1 MVAYLLMYLLK
12 VNLALGLLVWLYTL
26 LVKRDTFLCMRRIA
40 CWFVLMISW
49 VYPLLYFPS
58 AGHSATVVLPEI
70 VISYAKVF
78 YGPEPASVFMPS
90 SVYLWI
96 IVGIYAV
103 GVSFFLGRMF
113 IRYVSLFKV
122 LLHCTDRG
130 SYLGFRFRVAADNLF
145 PFSFFRCVVI
155 PRSLLDKPSLLR
167 TVLAHEYAHVRSF
180 HSFDLLFCE
189 LNRAL
194 CWFNPAAWLL
204 CREVKALTEFQAD
217 RSVLSQGYNAHTY
230 QVHLLQSALSS
241 ATAVSYI
248 SNFSVLPLKKRI
260 AMMNQ
265 KQSRS
270 VAGAKYLFLLPATAM
285 LLMFNHTDLLART
298 SLNTFNGME
307 KVQKTEVFEYSQT
320 TKKQST
326 VLTVAGIS
334 SSANSKVLPAKDAV
348 GSAVVTGRSTT
359 TQSRQDGVKTK
370 KASFKTPN
378 IQLDEEVYREVD
390 EIAQFPVDGGP
401 MGLLNFIRKEMSY
414 PADAQKKGIQGIV
427 VLEFVVSSKGDLVTV
442 NVMRSVDPLLDQE
455 ALRILKLTQKKKWK
469 PAIKNN
475 VPVAVKMVL
484 PIRFQL

>member
-1 MVAYLLMYLLK
+1 
-12 VNLALGLLVWLYTL
+12 
-26 LVKRDTFLCMRRIA
+26 
-40 CWFVLMISW
+40 
-49 VYPLLYFPS
+49 
-58 AGHSATVVLPEI
+58 
-70 VISYAKVF
+70 
-78 YGPEPASVFMPS
+78 
-90 SVYLWI
+90 
-96 IVGIYAV
+96 
-103 GVSFFLGRMF
+103 
-113 IRYVSLFKV
+113 
-122 LLHCTDRG
+122 
-130 SYLGFRFRVAADNLF
+130 
-145 PFSFFRCVVI
+145 
-155 PRSLLDKPSLLR
+155 
-167 TVLAHEYAHVRSF
+167 
-180 HSFDLLFCE
+180 
-189 LNRAL
+189 
-194 CWFNPAAWLL
+194 
-204 CREVKALTEFQAD
+204 
-217 RSVLSQGYNAHTY
+217 
-230 QVHLLQSALSS
+230 
-241 ATAVSYI
+241 
-248 SNFSVLPLKKRI
+248 
-260 AMMNQ
+260 MMNQ

-326 VLTVAGIS
+326 VLTVTGIS
-334 SSANSKVLPAKDAV
+334 SSANSKVLPAKDAA